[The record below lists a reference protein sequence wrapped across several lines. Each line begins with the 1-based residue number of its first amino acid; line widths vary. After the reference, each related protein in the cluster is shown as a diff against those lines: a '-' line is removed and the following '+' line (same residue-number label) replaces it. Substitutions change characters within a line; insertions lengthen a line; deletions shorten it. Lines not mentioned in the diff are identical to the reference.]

1 MWTIVSRYL
10 LEMVGNLISRMPM
23 YCELGVLN
31 VMGSAIDRDLVSSL
45 HQPLPQLFDTGFKA
59 TVAGRYAAGAE
70 KGDLHQKTLS

>member
-1 MWTIVSRYL
+1 MDDCV
-10 LEMVGNLISRMPM
+10 EVLIGDGWQLDKPHAHVLRV
-23 YCELGVLN
+23 GVLN